1 MFAFA
6 PTAPSGEGMIH
17 PWNENMHTTAKRIET
32 GNLAGDSPGLTR
44 PVVIDM
50 AGRGR
55 AVLFADVCRSMN
67 MTERLG
73 DQAAQAV
80 IDQLLGMAIAS
91 VKACGGHVVKT
102 INDEILAVLPTA
114 DAAARAACELM
125 RKVDLC
131 EPQGGIAPGMHVGF
145 HAGTFIELEGDIF
158 GDAVNIASRL
168 TGYAASGQI
177 LTTTL
182 SAGGISPLV
191 RRAMRRLGSLD
202 IRGRQEE
209 MEVEEIAWQDN
220 DEADTTVTA
229 ALHRISPGANSRLV
243 LRLGLREWT
252 VGPQARHL
260 AIGRDPCADIVIG
273 ATQASRNHGVIEYRN
288 GGFFYA
294 DKSLNGSFV
303 TFGDSGESLVQRSQ
317 VSLSGQGVICFG
329 HSASEP
335 GERLAFHIEGAEQR
349 PWPVSGS
356 LTRMGS

>member
-6 PTAPSGEGMIH
+6 PTAQSGKSMIRS
-17 PWNENMHTTAKRIET
+17 WIEIMHTTAKRVEIE
-32 GNLAGDSPGLTR
+32 NPADAGPGFTQFM
-44 PVVIDM
+44 PVDL

-55 AVLFADVCRSMN
+55 VVLFADVWRSMN

-73 DQAAQAV
+73 DRAAQAV
-80 IDQLLGMAIAS
+80 IDRLLGMAIAS
-91 VKACGGHVVKT
+91 VKAWGGRVVKT
-102 INDEILAVLPTA
+102 VNDEILAVLPTA

-125 RKVDLC
+125 RKVALC
-131 EPQGGIAPGMHVGF
+131 EPQGGVAPGMHVGF

-168 TGYAASGQI
+168 TGYAGSGQI
-177 LTTTL
+177 LTTSV

-220 DEADTTVTA
+220 DEADTTLTEA
-229 ALHRISPGANSRLV
+229 PHHLRPGASLRLV
-243 LRLGLREWT
+243 LRMGVREWT
-252 VGPQARHL
+252 VSPQARRL
-260 AIGRDPCADIVIG
+260 AIGRDPCTDVVIL

-294 DKSLNGSFV
+294 DKSLNGSYI
-303 TFGDSGESLVQRSQ
+303 TFGDCGESLVQRGQ
-317 VSLSGQGVICFG
+317 VSLSGHGVICFG
-329 HSASEP
+329 HSESEP
-335 GERLAFHIEGAEQR
+335 GERLAFHIEGEEQR
-349 PWPVSGS
+349 P
-356 LTRMGS
+356 